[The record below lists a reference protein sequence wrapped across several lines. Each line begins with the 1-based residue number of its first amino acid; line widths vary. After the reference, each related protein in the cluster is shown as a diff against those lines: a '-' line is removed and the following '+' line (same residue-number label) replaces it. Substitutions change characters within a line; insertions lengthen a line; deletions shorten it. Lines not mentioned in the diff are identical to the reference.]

1 MEHINPQTLHAIVD
15 SLLIMAAKKEELQA
29 EINRL
34 EQQGCIDGFLRQTPT
49 TLRLHYRR
57 SDRQD
62 EMISSREIQSEEET
76 SIRIQLENYIHANY
90 LRDHIKEIN
99 YTIERTHK
107 GFEEIKAYV
116 EKRCQSFSQLA
127 ISELVKSGQAS

>member
-1 MEHINPQTLHAIVD
+1 MERINPQTLHAIVD
-15 SLLIMAAKKEELQA
+15 SLLILAAKKEELQA

-57 SDRQD
+57 SNRQD
-62 EMISSREIQSEEET
+62 EMIPSREIQPEEET
-76 SIRIQLENYIHANY
+76 SIRIQLENYIHVNY
-90 LRDHIKEIN
+90 LRDHLKEID

-107 GFEEIKAYV
+107 GFEEIRAYV
-116 EKRCQSFSQLA
+116 ESRCQSFTQLV
-127 ISELVKSGQAS
+127 IPQLERI